1 MHTTMIIFAGVY
13 LITFYLITLAISKEE
28 G

>member
-1 MHTTMIIFAGVY
+1 MIIFAGVY